1 MTLGINSKSKSEST
15 RQLLGAACVLL
26 LTYATPSFAG
36 TAASGSINTVLP
48 HSGGAMIFNQTGT
61 RAGRPAC
68 STQDRWAINGTTDG
82 GKIIISTLLT
92 AYAQGKQTSIQ
103 GTGTCTVWS
112 DTETVD
118 YIIVP

>member
-1 MTLGINSKSKSEST
+1 MARARNLRGGPRLV
-15 RQLLGAACVLL
+15 RQLLGLACSVSVICAA
-26 LTYATPSFAG
+26 PSFAG

-48 HSGGAMIFNQTGT
+48 HSGGVMIFNQTGT
-61 RAGRPAC
+61 RTGRPAC

-92 AYAQGKQTSIQ
+92 AYAQGKQISIQ
-103 GTGTCTVWS
+103 GTGTCTAWS